1 MQLQV
6 SCTLH
11 FKGNKRYVTA
21 ILKNQELN
29 NKELNIMY
37 LNWTNKRSKD
47 IECTNEK
54 KNKQMF

>member
-1 MQLQV
+1 MHTSLQGEQEI
-6 SCTLH
+6 CI
-11 FKGNKRYVTA
+11 TA

-47 IECTNEK
+47 IECTIVLK
-54 KNKQMF
+54 KKQMF